1 MADQLRSAESR
12 RMEETFFLSE
22 QRAAAT
28 ALASWVRM
36 LGRALEPEPGEE
48 EGNTLNILQRV
59 RSLDAAWARFDKAHV
74 R

>member
-1 MADQLRSAESR
+1 
-12 RMEETFFLSE
+12 MEETFFMSE

-48 EGNTLNILQRV
+48 EEVITLNILQRV